1 AAADLQLQS
10 GGERQPAVAGARRGD
25 GAMARAGRRRAVRHA
40 DLFPVRGRLDG
51 VAAERERVAEGVARM
66 TATRAHRITD
76 GELLHLAVCLAYQE
90 VGIEAT
96 SQAWGRLSEPQ
107 RRFFEAA
114 AREFLAAR
122 QARERERHTE

>member
-1 AAADLQLQS
+1 
-10 GGERQPAVAGARRGD
+10 
-25 GAMARAGRRRAVRHA
+25 
-40 DLFPVRGRLDG
+40 
-51 VAAERERVAEGVARM
+51 M
-66 TATRAHRITD
+66 TATRVHRITD

-122 QARERERHTE
+122 QARERERHAEREP